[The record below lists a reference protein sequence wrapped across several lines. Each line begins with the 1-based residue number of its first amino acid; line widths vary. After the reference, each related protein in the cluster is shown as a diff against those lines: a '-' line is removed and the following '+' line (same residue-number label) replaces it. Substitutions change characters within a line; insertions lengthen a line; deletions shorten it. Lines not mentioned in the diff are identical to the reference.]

1 MRSTG
6 IRVPFIT
13 GLPPKIPWIC
23 TIRSEVFLLCVF
35 IIQVLY
41 HRGTMIFVRGV
52 LYSLTVFILHFFPK
66 TLSVVAE
73 MVSFMAELLLSE
85 EQRKEKQLEQEW
97 LTYNEA
103 CVQKEFAKRLGNKP
117 VPIPATLA

>member
-1 MRSTG
+1 
-6 IRVPFIT
+6 
-13 GLPPKIPWIC
+13 
-23 TIRSEVFLLCVF
+23 
-35 IIQVLY
+35 
-41 HRGTMIFVRGV
+41 MIFVRGA
-52 LYSLTVFILHFFPK
+52 LHSLTVFILHFPPK

-103 CVQKEFAKRLGNKP
+103 CVQKEFAKRFGNKP
-117 VPIPATLA
+117 VPIPATLAPGCWTGMSEEIWPRCASRNFLAMDKVTY